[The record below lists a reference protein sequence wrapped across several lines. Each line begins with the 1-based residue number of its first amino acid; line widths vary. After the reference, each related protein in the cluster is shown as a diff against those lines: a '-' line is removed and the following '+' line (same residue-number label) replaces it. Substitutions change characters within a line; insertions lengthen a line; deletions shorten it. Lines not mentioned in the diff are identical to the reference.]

1 MTIKFSELQTKLKEA
16 KQKTVVFSFGR
27 MNPPTIGHEK
37 VVNVI
42 KNEAKSRGADARLY
56 LSHTNDKDKNP
67 LTYNDKAKYAKKAF
81 GIFKKSRARTI
92 IEVGKELEADGYT
105 DIVMVFGE
113 DRDAT
118 FFNLLNKYNGKEFNF
133 DSIERVSAGKRD
145 PNAKGVEGI
154 SGTKLRELA
163 RSGEVEEF
171 KNALASKLS
180 DSDKTAIYKKIRSVY
195 SLSDSIEFEPIA
207 VREAYLIGDIFNVG
221 DVVVDMNE
229 NKEYE
234 IVEQGVNFVYVRGE
248 DGTVITKWLS
258 DLSERKTAQDDDIE
272 DRKGSQPKKYFT
284 GLAKSTKKSRDAH
297 FKKKAEKDDDDPSAY
312 EPAPG
317 DAKAKTKPSKY
328 TKKYKQ
334 MFGEEAPDT
343 DEALARYKAGKA
355 GFSDVAHLKAKG
367 LIPRADGTKKKSE
380 KYESLEEKLKVS
392 DGLGAWISDFQKSDA
407 PQFKGKSKEERQKM
421 AIAAF
426 VDAGG
431 ELNEDVQLD
440 EMPRWVIDL
449 IGKYS
454 NPRGYTTAEKILND
468 ILKKKRKEA
477 GRKGLQHSIEYYA
490 SVVARQVPGVDAR
503 VLANMVEIK
512 ESVDLLEEPSDDE
525 LQKFIDKNID
535 AASDEW
541 EDIEYLYDDDED
553 PEELNAALSPA
564 ERKKRSIQMKR
575 NAKKIARKR
584 KISLKKPS
592 SPEKLKARARKHA
605 IKILRKKFVKGQNYD
620 DLNFAQKEKIERLIQ
635 KKKAV
640 VDKLAVRLIPKLK
653 KLEQERLKSINTKEE
668 TILEAEYQGR
678 KVELDEPFRMP
689 KGSSK
694 KFGVYVKNDKGNV
707 VKVTFGDPNMEIKRD
722 DDENR
727 KSFRAR
733 HGCDTDPGPKWKAKY
748 WSCKFWEKGKSVSD
762 LLEEDELQEK
772 KIAGLVK
779 KADKS
784 GISYSILK
792 KVYDRGMAAWKGG
805 HRPGTTPQQWAFAR
819 VNSFITGGKTRT
831 TADADLWKKHKGA

>member
-272 DRKGSQPKKYFT
+272 DREGSQPKKYFK

-380 KYESLEEKLKVS
+380 KYQSEE
-392 DGLGAWISDFQKSDA
+392 
-407 PQFKGKSKEERQKM
+407 
-421 AIAAF
+421 
-426 VDAGG
+426 
-431 ELNEDVQLD
+431 VQLD

-512 ESVDLLEEPSDDE
+512 ESVDLVEEPSDDE

-541 EDIEYLYDDDED
+541 EDIEYLYDEDED

-640 VDKLAVRLIPKLK
+640 VDKLAVRLMPKLK

>member
-1 MTIKFSELQTKLKEA
+1 MTIKFNELQQRLKEA
-16 KQKTVVFSFGR
+16 KQKTMVFSFGR

-42 KNEAKSRGADARLY
+42 KETASARGADARLY

-67 LTYNDKAKYAKKAF
+67 LTYDEKAKYAKKAF

-92 IEVGKELEADGYT
+92 IEVGKELEAEGYT
-105 DIVMVFGE
+105 DLVLVFGE
-113 DRDAT
+113 DRDDV
-118 FFNLLNKYNGKEFNF
+118 FFKLLNKYNGKDFNF
-133 DSIERVSAGKRD
+133 NTIERVSAGKRN

-163 RSGEVEEF
+163 RNGEVEEF
-171 KNALASKLS
+171 KKALASKLS

-207 VREAYLIGDIFNVG
+207 IREAYLIGDIFNVG
-221 DVVVDMNE
+221 DVVYDMNE
-229 NKEYE
+229 DVEYE
-234 IVEQGVNFVYVRGE
+234 IVEQGVNFVYVKDE
-248 DGTVITKWLS
+248 NGTIITKWLS

-272 DRKGSQPKKYFT
+272 DREGSQPKKYFT

-297 FKKKAEKDDDDPSAY
+297 FKKKKEKDDDDPSAY

-317 DAKAKTKPSKY
+317 DAKAETKPSKY

-334 MFGEEAPDT
+334 MYGEQAPDT

-355 GFSDVAHLKAKG
+355 GFTDVAHLKAKG
-367 LIPRADGTKKKSE
+367 LIPRADGTKKKSA

-440 EMPRWVIDL
+440 EMPRWVTDL
-449 IGKYS
+449 IGKYA
-454 NPRGYTTAEKILND
+454 NPKGYSTAEKILKD
-468 ILKKKRKEA
+468 ILKKKRQQK
-477 GRKGLQHSIEYYA
+477 GRSGLDHSIEYYA

-503 VLANMVEIK
+503 VLADLVELK
-512 ESVDLLEEPSDDE
+512 ESVDLIEEPGDDE
-525 LQKFIDKNID
+525 LAKFIDKNID
-535 AASDEW
+535 THADEW
-541 EDIEYLYDDDED
+541 DDIDYLYGDED
-553 PEELNAALSPA
+553 EEELNAALSPA

-575 NAKKIARKR
+575 SAKKIARKR
-584 KISLKKPS
+584 EISLKKPS
-592 SPEKLKARARKHA
+592 SPEKLKQRARKHA
-605 IKILRKKFVKGQNYD
+605 INLIRKKLVKGQKYD
-620 DLNFAQKEKIERLIQ
+620 DLNFAQKEKIERILQ
-635 KKKAV
+635 KKKATI
-640 VDKLAVRLIPKLK
+640 DKLAVRLAPKLK
-653 KLEQERLKSINTKEE
+653 KLELARLKNINTKEE
-668 TILEAEYQGR
+668 TILEAEYEGR
-678 KVELDEPFRMP
+678 KVELEKPFRMP

-722 DDENR
+722 DEDNL

-733 HGCDTDPGPKWKAKY
+733 HGCDKDPGPKWKAKY
-748 WSCKFWEKGKSVSD
+748 WSCKFWEKGVSVTD
-762 LLEEDELQEK
+762 LLEEEEELQEK
-772 KIAGLVK
+772 QIPGLVK
-779 KADKS
+779 KADAS
-784 GISYSILK
+784 GISYAILK